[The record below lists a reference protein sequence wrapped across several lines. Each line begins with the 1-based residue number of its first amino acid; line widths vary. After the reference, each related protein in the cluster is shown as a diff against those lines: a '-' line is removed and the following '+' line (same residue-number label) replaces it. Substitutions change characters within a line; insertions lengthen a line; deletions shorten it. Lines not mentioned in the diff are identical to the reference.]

1 MSELLQCDI
10 AIIGG
15 GAGGLSVAAVAAQLG
30 LSVVLA
36 EANKMGGDCLNYG
49 CIPSK
54 SLIAAARS
62 ARGFVSSAP
71 FGIEPKTPNVDFKR
85 VMEHVANVINLISKN
100 DSVERFTTLGVNV
113 INAHAE
119 FIDEKTIQAGHTLIQ
134 ARKIVIAS
142 GSKPSVPLI
151 PGLDSVSYLTNETIF
166 TLCEKPSHLIVIGA
180 GPIGC
185 ELAQAFCLLGIKV
198 TLIDAMRMMPHDEPD
213 LVDQL
218 REQFICDGIT
228 LYEHHQ
234 ITRVKNSDNGVDV
247 FIEHQEKQHT
257 IHGSHLLVATGRC
270 PNITGLALEKAG
282 IAYTLQGITVN
293 LRLRTTN
300 KRVYAIGD
308 VAGGYQFTHIANYH
322 AGIVIQNIIFKI
334 PSKVDYRS
342 IPWVSYTTPELAH
355 SGLTAGE
362 ALKTYKDA
370 RVISLPFGDN
380 DRARTEHITI
390 GNIKVIVTKKGKI
403 LGCSILGEH
412 AGELIIPWIML
423 IKEGK
428 SLRHLTD
435 LIIPYPTLSEVSKR
449 IASEFYAPK
458 LFSDTVRIVVR
469 FLKYL
474 G

>member
-30 LSVVLA
+30 LSVVLV
-36 EANKMGGDCLNYG
+36 EGKKMGGDCLNYG

-54 SLIAAARS
+54 ALIAAARS
-62 ARGFVSSAP
+62 ARGFLSSAP
-71 FGIEPKTPNVDFKR
+71 FGIEPQKPKVDFKR
-85 VMEHVANVINLISKN
+85 VMKHVENVINSIGIN

-113 INAHAE
+113 IHAHAE

-142 GSKPSVPLI
+142 GSKPLVPLI
-151 PGLDSVSYLTNETIF
+151 PGLDSVIYLTNETIF
-166 TLCEKPSHLIVIGA
+166 TLCKKPSHLIVIGA

-198 TLIDAMRMMPHDEPD
+198 TLIDAMRIMPHDEPD
-213 LVDQL
+213 LVDKL
-218 REQFICDGIT
+218 REQFVCDGIT

-234 ITRVKNSDNGVDV
+234 ITRVNQSDKGVDV
-247 FIEHQEKQHT
+247 FIEQQQKQHT

-282 IAYTLQGITVN
+282 IAYTPQGITVSP
-293 LRLRTTN
+293 RLRTTN

-308 VAGGYQFTHIANYH
+308 AVGGYQFTHIANYH
-322 AGIVIQNIIFKI
+322 AGIVIQNIMFKV

-342 IPWVSYTTPELAH
+342 IPWVTYTTPELAH
-355 SGLTAGE
+355 TGLTAAE
-362 ALKTYKDA
+362 ALKKYKDA
-370 RVISLPFGDN
+370 RIISLPFGDN
-380 DRARTEHITI
+380 DRAQTEHKTM

-403 LGCSILGEH
+403 LGCSILGEQ
-412 AGELIIPWIML
+412 AGELIVPWIML

-428 SLRHLTD
+428 SLRNLTD

-449 IASEFYAPK
+449 IASQFYAPI
-458 LFSDTVRIVVR
+458 LFSDTVRRVVR